1 MRGLP
6 CAAKLAAMKAPALAL
21 AIALGLAL
29 PGAASAYPAADCAFY
44 ETAYDAVA
52 PRLAEA
58 RTGGKGQAFATLAL
72 DRPHAPGY
80 GKPKALS
87 GPAGPIVELAGCRAL
102 IARIEADGAPVRFSR
117 PPVLRQVDGPR
128 AEYFSRPVILDG
140 VIHLTWFIGRD
151 AGIDLK
157 MRAEPGAG
165 WTVIEAVAW
174 ETIVLL

>member
-1 MRGLP
+1 MQK
-6 CAAKLAAMKAPALAL
+6 AAALAVLVALASPAPAA
-21 AIALGLAL
+21 
-29 PGAASAYPAADCAFY
+29 AYPAADCAFY
-44 ETAYDAVA
+44 QAAYDAVA

-80 GKPKALS
+80 GKAKAMP
-87 GPAGPIVELAGCRAL
+87 GPAGPIAELAGCRAL
-102 IARIEADGAPVRFSR
+102 IARIEADGAPVKFSR
-117 PPVLRQVDGPR
+117 PPVLRQVDGPN
-128 AEYFSRPVILDG
+128 AEYFSRTVTVDG

-157 MRAEPGAG
+157 MRAEPGGG
-165 WTVIEAVAW
+165 WTVLSVETW